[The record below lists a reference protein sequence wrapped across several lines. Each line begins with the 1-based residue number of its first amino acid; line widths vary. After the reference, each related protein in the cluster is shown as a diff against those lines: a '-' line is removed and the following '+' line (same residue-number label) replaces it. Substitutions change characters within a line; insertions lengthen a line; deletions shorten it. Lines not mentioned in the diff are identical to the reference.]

1 MRHMFF
7 GQYKH
12 TIDAKGRLSIPGKYR
27 ELLAQRA
34 SGTVVVTKDPEQ
46 CLAILPLDEW
56 RQRAAK
62 IQAIPNSGPAVKD
75 YKRFLFSEAA
85 DCALDG
91 QGRILIPPEL
101 RRYAG
106 LERDVM
112 LVGVDGHMEAWS
124 LARWATKSEQVAR
137 DLAQIVN
144 TIAQYGV

>member
-1 MRHMFF
+1 MFF
-7 GQYKH
+7 GQHQH
-12 TIDAKGRLSIPGKYR
+12 TIDAKGRLSIPGRYR
-27 ELLAQRA
+27 EILAQRA
-34 SGTVVVTKDPEQ
+34 SGILVVTKDPEQ
-46 CLAILPLDEW
+46 CLAIVPIEEW

-62 IQAIPNSGPAVKD
+62 IQAIPNSVQAVRD

-91 QGRILIPPEL
+91 QGRILVPPEL

-124 LARWATKSEQVAR
+124 LARWAAKSEQVAR
-137 DLAQIVN
+137 DLPKIVDA
-144 TIAQYGV
+144 IAQYGV

>member
-1 MRHMFF
+1 VFF
-7 GQYKH
+7 GQHQH
-12 TIDAKGRLSIPGKYR
+12 TIDAKGRLSIPGRYR
-27 ELLAQRA
+27 EILAQRA
-34 SGTVVVTKDPEQ
+34 SGILVVTKDPEQ
-46 CLAILPLDEW
+46 CLAIVPIEEW

-62 IQAIPNSGPAVKD
+62 IQAIPNSVQAVRD

-91 QGRILIPPEL
+91 QGRILVPPEL

-124 LARWATKSEQVAR
+124 LARWAAKSEQVAR
-137 DLAQIVN
+137 DLPKIVDA
-144 TIAQYGV
+144 IAQYGV

>member
-1 MRHMFF
+1 VFL
-7 GQYKH
+7 GQFQH
-12 TIDAKGRLSIPGKYR
+12 TIDAKGRLSIPGKFR
-27 ELLAQRA
+27 DALAQRA
-34 SGTVVVTKDPEQ
+34 SGVVVVTKDPEQ
-46 CLAILPLDEW
+46 CLSILPVEEW

-62 IQAIPNSGPAVKD
+62 IQAIPNSVQAVRD

-124 LARWATKSEQVAR
+124 LARWGAKSEQVAR
-137 DLAQIVN
+137 DLPKIVDV
-144 TIAQYGV
+144 IAQYGV

>member
-1 MRHMFF
+1 VFL
-7 GQYKH
+7 GQYQH
-12 TIDAKGRLSIPGKYR
+12 TIDTKGRLSIPGKYR
-27 ELLAQRA
+27 DVLAQRA
-34 SGTVVVTKDPEQ
+34 SAVLVVTKDPEQ

-56 RQRAAK
+56 KQRAAK
-62 IQAIPNSGPAVKD
+62 IQAIPTAVQAVRD
-75 YKRFLFSEAA
+75 YKRFLFSEAI

-124 LARWATKSEQVAR
+124 LARWEAKSEQVAR
-137 DLAQIVN
+137 DLPKIVDV
-144 TIAQYGV
+144 IAQYGV

>member
-1 MRHMFF
+1 VFF
-7 GQYKH
+7 GQHQH

-27 ELLAQRA
+27 EILAQRA
-34 SGTVVVTKDPEQ
+34 SGILVVTKDPEQ
-46 CLAILPLDEW
+46 CLAIVPIEEW

-62 IQAIPNSGPAVKD
+62 IQAIPNSVQAVRD

-124 LARWATKSEQVAR
+124 FARWEAKSAQVSR
-137 DLAQIVN
+137 DLPKIVDA
-144 TIAQYGV
+144 IAQYGV